1 MLNLHIILFGE
12 HHSMLLSY
20 WSTVR
25 WYNGTPL
32 VGAHCYSFP
41 IGPPYASIVEPHW
54 LVQAVKAGGPGVN
67 LMGNIHA
74 FLPIVVRKC

>member
-54 LVQAVKAGGPGVN
+54 LVRTVT
-67 LMGNIHA
+67 A
-74 FLPIVVRKC
+74 FLLVHRMLLLWNPIRWCALF